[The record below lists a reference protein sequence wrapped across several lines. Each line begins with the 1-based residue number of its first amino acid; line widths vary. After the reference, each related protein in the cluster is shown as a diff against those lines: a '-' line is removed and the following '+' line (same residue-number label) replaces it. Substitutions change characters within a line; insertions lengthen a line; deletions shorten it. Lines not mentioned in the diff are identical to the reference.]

1 MQLTPPGSGC
11 SIAIGTVIV
20 DTPPGTARLQMVVA
34 DADGA
39 RADFAGRGLDVG
51 DVEDLEWGRFTGFAD
66 PDGDTWAIQPLPVR
80 A

>member
-1 MQLTPPGSGC
+1 
-11 SIAIGTVIV
+11 
-20 DTPPGTARLQMVVA
+20 MVVA
-34 DADGA
+34 DADEA